1 MAVCY
6 RMTAVSSLLQVGL
19 LLLLLGRNSGR
30 PSEKCTSGTAC
41 QPTRPPVVLS
51 KCFKLS
57 RFCFT
62 TLVTY
67 QLYNFTSLDLYTFRR
82 QQRKPLRSSSS
93 FIFLCF
99 FNLFYFARR
108 CIRSAVKAG
117 FFSSLLSVTK
127 NWFTRQTNSNFYLFS
142 ELFPFDLTPNLRL
155 KIDLC
160 GWLVFIK
167 SAFRKP
173 FRIYLSFR
181 KGTFGHFVHHWQ
193 S

>member
-57 RFCFT
+57 RFYFT

-67 QLYNFTSLDLYTFRR
+67 QLYNFTSLDLYTFRS

-99 FNLFYFARR
+99 LHLFYFSHR
-108 CIRSAVKAG
+108 CIRSVVEAG
-117 FFSSLLSVTK
+117 LFSSLLSVTK
-127 NWFTRQTNSNFYLFS
+127 IRFTRQTNSNFYIL
-142 ELFPFDLTPNLRL
+142 
-155 KIDLC
+155 
-160 GWLVFIK
+160 
-167 SAFRKP
+167 A
-173 FRIYLSFR
+173 
-181 KGTFGHFVHHWQ
+181 
-193 S
+193 